1 MDERKAVVVI
11 YLDFNVLFDKK
22 PYIILLGKKQLKFG
36 FNMKSFLKQ
45 ISNTKCNSIFMNWEG

>member
-22 PYIILLGKKQLKFG
+22 ALYNLTWKKQLKFG
-36 FNMKSFLKQ
+36 FNTKSFLK
-45 ISNTKCNSIFMNWEG
+45 